1 MYLERAHPAFLTT
14 IVVLFL
20 QYIAPNGTVGNLISI
35 TDSKT
40 VEAVKSLEISGDY
53 WTGGYLV
60 RRKWRWND
68 GSNWGYENWSPN
80 EPNKNGIE
88 DKICVRGDGTFF
100 DCEDSGRT
108 RRPFICQYKVP
119 DPDILTVNKT
129 TTNSARTIEQ
139 GDKTQTAE
147 WIDGLCYA
155 DNWHSLFDKN
165 CRVLPN
171 ALK

>member
-1 MYLERAHPAFLTT
+1 MYY
-14 IVVLFL
+14 IVGYLVLPCFL
-20 QYIAPNGTVGNLISI
+20 QYIAPNGTVGHLLSI

-68 GSNWGYENWSPN
+68 GSNWGYENW
-80 EPNKNGIE
+80 NGIE

-100 DCEDSGRT
+100 DCEDSGKT

-119 DPDILTVNKT
+119 DPDILTVNKIT
-129 TTNSARTIEQ
+129 ANSARTIEK
-139 GDKTQTAE
+139 GDMFLRRK
-147 WIDGLCYA
+147 Y
-155 DNWHSLFDKN
+155 
-165 CRVLPN
+165 
-171 ALK
+171 LKI